1 MMQMQMQTD
10 SESLESVLRGWQE
23 KGKLVAVSCT
33 GPGMHVV
40 FSGRIGASRKGKW
53 TIGNGRAG
61 LVFDVQ
67 YATGQIKDPSEIPG
81 SVRSCIDGEFVA
93 AMELFLET
101 GDECWFGE
109 LRIAEAAS

>member
-1 MMQMQMQTD
+1 MAQTD
-10 SESLESVLRGWQE
+10 AQSLESVLRGWQE
-23 KGKLVAVSCT
+23 KGALVAVSCV

-67 YATGQIKDPSEIPG
+67 YATGQIQDPSVVPE
-81 SVRSCIDGEFVA
+81 SVRSRIAGEFVA

-109 LRIAEAAS
+109 LRAAETAKEKA

>member
-1 MMQMQMQTD
+1 
-10 SESLESVLRGWQE
+10 
-23 KGKLVAVSCT
+23 
-33 GPGMHVV
+33 MHVV

-67 YATGQIKDPSEIPG
+67 YATGKIGDPAAAPE
-81 SVRSCIDGEFVA
+81 SVRTCVAGEFVA
-93 AMELFLET
+93 AMELLLET

-109 LRIAEAAS
+109 LRLAETAKGSA

>member
-1 MMQMQMQTD
+1 MSQTD
-10 SESLESVLRGWQE
+10 ASSLEAVLRRWQE
-23 KGKLVAVSCT
+23 RGSMVAVSCV

-40 FSGRIGASRKGKW
+40 FSGRVAASRKGKW

-67 YATGQIKDPSEIPG
+67 YATGRVHDPVVVPEN
-81 SVRSCIDGEFVA
+81 VRACIAGEFVSA
-93 AMELFLET
+93 IDILLET

-109 LRIAEAAS
+109 LRTSGVTTATA